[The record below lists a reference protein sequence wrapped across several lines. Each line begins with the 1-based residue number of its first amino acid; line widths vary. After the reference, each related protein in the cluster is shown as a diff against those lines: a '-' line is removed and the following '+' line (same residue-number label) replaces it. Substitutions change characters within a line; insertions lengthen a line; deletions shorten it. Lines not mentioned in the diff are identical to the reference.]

1 MSEDEELAA
10 LRAKRKGEIE
20 QQAVAQEQQVQYD
33 QQVEQ
38 QRRRAMIGILS
49 DKALDRLSN
58 IKLVNPEFAATIENQ
73 LLTIAQSGRLKEKI
87 TDQQLK
93 TMLKQLQSSKRE
105 RKIKTVRK

>member
-58 IKLVNPEFAATIENQ
+58 IKLANPEFAATIENQ

>member
-20 QQAVAQEQQVQYD
+20 QQAAAQDQQVQYD